1 MTLLDLVFLLLI
13 AGLVGAAA
21 QAMVG
26 YSHGGCLASVGFGF
40 VGALLGV
47 WLARVLGLP
56 EIFAVE
62 LGTVS
67 LPIVW
72 SLIGAVLLVA
82 ALSAFNRSRLRRRTI

>member
-1 MTLLDLVFLLLI
+1 MTLLDLLLLLVI

-26 YSHGGCLASVGFGF
+26 YSHGGCLASIGFGF
-40 VGALLGV
+40 VGALLGA

-56 EIFAVE
+56 ELIAVK
-62 LGTVS
+62 LGSVS

-82 ALSAFNRSRLRRRTI
+82 ALSAFNRSRLRRSAI